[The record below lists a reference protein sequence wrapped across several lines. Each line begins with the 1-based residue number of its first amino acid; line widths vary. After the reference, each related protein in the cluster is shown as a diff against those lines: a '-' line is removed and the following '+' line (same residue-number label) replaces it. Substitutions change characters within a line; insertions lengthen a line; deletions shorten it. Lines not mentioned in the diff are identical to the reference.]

1 MSTWRFEEPFH
12 WTEAERREIE
22 ALVARGAIRIVNAT
36 ADNRLVYEVMDPSVV
51 EFGGTK

>member
-36 ADNRLVYEVMDPSVV
+36 ADNRLVYEIMDKSIDL
-51 EFGGTK
+51 FGGTK